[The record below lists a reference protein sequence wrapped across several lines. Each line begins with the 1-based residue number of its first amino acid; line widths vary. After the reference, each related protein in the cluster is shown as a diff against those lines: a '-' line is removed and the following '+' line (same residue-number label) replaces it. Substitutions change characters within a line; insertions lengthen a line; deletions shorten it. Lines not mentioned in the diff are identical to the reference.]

1 MWKIN
6 IKFNFPREKH
16 FACRGECFNF
26 VWDFLYLLCT
36 ISLSAINEHPLVGP
50 WPCRTSVVNQREL
63 TKKKRLNKVRM
74 TYSCKRLVF
83 EVLMLI
89 HEEHLDLILADFMSY
104 GCNLTLWYDV
114 IMRMLKSVTFN
125 DLFLTVLE
133 LMSQLKGLQ
142 FPKEQTKEECLLT

>member
-1 MWKIN
+1 
-6 IKFNFPREKH
+6 
-16 FACRGECFNF
+16 
-26 VWDFLYLLCT
+26 
-36 ISLSAINEHPLVGP
+36 
-50 WPCRTSVVNQREL
+50 
-63 TKKKRLNKVRM
+63 M

-114 IMRMLKSVTFN
+114 IMTMLKSVTFN